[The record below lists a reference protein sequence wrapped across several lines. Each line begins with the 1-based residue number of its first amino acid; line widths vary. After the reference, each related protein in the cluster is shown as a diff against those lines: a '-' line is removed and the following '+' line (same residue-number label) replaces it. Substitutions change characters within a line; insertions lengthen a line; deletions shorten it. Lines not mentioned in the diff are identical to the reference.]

1 MNKHNPTIDFLSHRS
16 GSVNRGLTHR
26 ISQRMQ
32 QNDVVSRECP
42 ANLRIELKVEIDNVA
57 HSLTEMRRWL
67 TKHGCKQQVFHCVR
81 VGSEALIRVEFDRRS
96 ESLLDQFCHRFG
108 VEGLNLPTPKHLD
121 KFAINLS

>member
-1 MNKHNPTIDFLSHRS
+1 MNKHPTIDFLSHRS
-16 GSVNRGLTHR
+16 S
-26 ISQRMQ
+26 SMCQRMQ
-32 QNDVVSRECP
+32 QSDVVSRECP
-42 ANLRIELKVEIDNVA
+42 ANLRVEIKVGIDNLA

-67 TKHGCKQQVFHCVR
+67 TKYGCKHQVFHCVR

-108 VEGLNLPTPKHLD
+108 VAPESADAPKHLD